1 MIIQQCDICKR
12 KVPILDTVVLY
23 KKSIDYCEKCKN
35 KVEKAKKEYEK
46 EIEYRKMFN
55 YPPFTDIVL
64 FELSSSNFN
73 IVKSESERLYNILND
88 SLAKY
93 KVFSPKS
100 PFVRRINNK
109 YRINVLVKAKLN
121 KEVYS
126 QIYEKINIFN
136 KNKNKLLNFV
146 VTKNPTSIS

>member
-1 MIIQQCDICKR
+1 MSLS
-12 KVPILDTVVLY
+12 PSFLVLY
-23 KKSIDYCEKCKN
+23 IL
-35 KVEKAKKEYEK
+35 
-46 EIEYRKMFN
+46 
-55 YPPFTDIVL
+55 IVRSPLL
-64 FELSSSNFN
+64 FSSSNFN
-73 IVKSESERLYNILND
+73 MVKSESERLYNILND

-136 KNKNKLLNFV
+136 KNKNKQLNFV

>member
-1 MIIQQCDICKR
+1 MSIFAFSSLCDNGGL
-12 KVPILDTVVLY
+12 P
-23 KKSIDYCEKCKN
+23 SN
-35 KVEKAKKEYEK
+35 S
-46 EIEYRKMFN
+46 
-55 YPPFTDIVL
+55 PFPV
-64 FELSSSNFN
+64 
-73 IVKSESERLYNILND
+73 
-88 SLAKY
+88 LAKY